1 MKNSILKN
9 FIKDTLYV
17 IIGSFILALA
27 INSILLPMSIVSG
40 GISGLTIVLNHLF
53 GFNPA
58 LVLYAINIPMLILC
72 FIFLGKENGLKTV
85 FGSLIFPFFVG
96 TTAGIPVLTENALLA
111 AVYGGIA
118 VGIGLGLVFRG
129 NASTGGTAIPA
140 QILHKYL
147 KVPLGLC
154 ISIVDGSIILAGLL
168 AFDVDRILFSMICLF
183 LTGRVIDLIQVGVVR
198 SKNVFIVSPKYE
210 EIKLT
215 LLKELDKGVT
225 MIPVKGGYHEQEGM
239 LLMTVIK
246 EKDFPKVK
254 EELLR
259 IDEHAFII
267 SMNASEVFGR
277 GFSLQRMFEYM
288 E

>member
-96 TTAGIPVLTENALLA
+96 TTTGIPVLTENALLA